1 MFSLGDKPSGMASQR
16 VKHIETDNIGIVIG
30 FGKRIVNNKC
40 LSAVKV
46 KTISSESNK
55 KITVKDLQTQWLPCS
70 EDYKVIHPN
79 LNGKKLILAPI
90 KRYDR
95 PKIA

>member
-1 MFSLGDKPSGMASQR
+1 MFSLGDR

-46 KTISSESNK
+46 KITSPESSK
-55 KITVKDLQTQWLPCS
+55 KITVNDLQTQWLPCS
-70 EDYKVIHPN
+70 EHYKAIHPN
-79 LNGKKLILAPI
+79 LNSKKLILAPV

-95 PKIA
+95 PKVA